1 MTAEGPV
8 GGDGPPSDSSVEGQQ
23 DAGQP
28 ARVFLCDLTP
38 ADALAWER
46 LPSEATGW
54 RKVGVFAPWVAV
66 GMVWGAS
73 GDMGSLPLRLALTG
87 GAGLAVMLAAGAL
100 TARARA
106 RRARARVPRPCRVQV
121 EDFGDHLA
129 LRGMDPPGP
138 VTFVAPETIRQVV
151 LARGHVF
158 LEVPPELVI
167 LPLAAFEDAA
177 EMAAF
182 AAVWQDKLRDDEG
195 DGAV

>member
-1 MTAEGPV
+1 MNAEGPV
-8 GGDGPPSDSSVEGQQ
+8 GGDGTPPDSSVADQQ
-23 DAGQP
+23 DAGHP

-46 LPSEATGW
+46 LPTEATGW

-73 GDMGSLPLRLALTG
+73 GDMGSLGLRLALTG

-100 TARARA
+100 TARAQA
-106 RRARARVPRPCRVQV
+106 RRARSRVQGPCRMQV

-129 LRGMDPPGP
+129 LRGVDPPRP
-138 VTFVAPETIRQVV
+138 ATVIVPETIRQIV
-151 LARGHVF
+151 LAPGRVF
-158 LEVPPELVI
+158 LEAPPDLVI

-177 EMAAF
+177 DMAAY
-182 AAVWQDKLRDDEG
+182 AAVWQDKLRDDER
-195 DGAV
+195 DEAV